1 MADYI
6 GKKLTDKDPH
16 KLSPEDL
23 IGADISDWKGKVKS
37 FNGQEFFYEPVF
49 DRLSDLSKSIK
60 AASLTLTIFCVFCIC
75 QVSSIQDLDL
85 LGIFSTTELPI
96 ISLKV
101 SVSQFFK
108 IAPIALLILSCYQHL
123 HLAKFWKEISSLPLI
138 FQDGKAIHEKVAL
151 GAPYYLLLSFSPY
164 LKTYRDSISSFGAG
178 IYYSQLYFLA
188 PFTLAILIYRFLPK
202 HDLANSLWI
211 LIPYLGVIMIWSFCD
226 NILHKSLGY
235 LTVRAA
241 HTFPFSCFSYIVFFV
256 ILSAGS
262 LGVFYCFFLDTPI
275 YYFVTVFSILVVS
288 LVTLA
293 CLELSKLLLV
303 ITSEKRLPVI
313 YLVLKAML
321 SLGQQKKDVQVL
333 EKKLKNVDNKAAI
346 ASLKNFKTGL
356 NETENILLLLSR
368 PLPIIVLVLI
378 IDFLVFGGSS
388 LCASFWASRFNIIT
402 SSISGLKI
410 PSGTHLSS
418 PPPLYFERMHNI
430 DSQKNLSQKDKYDQ
444 KKSLYKQVIPFGEY
458 GQKGLDLN
466 LLSAKF
472 TFLVRAQLEAASLKK
487 ANLRGADLS
496 WAWLP
501 SADLENAELNETTL
515 FGTNFEDANLSEANF
530 EDAKLFATIFT
541 NANLADAKNLTWTQ
555 LRNTTFFGDK
565 SENYINGESFCG
577 AKSEDYIN
585 DKSYKYLCGA
595 KLPEYLIKN
604 KEPWYRELERK
615 WQQDLKGKCDS

>member
-1 MADYI
+1 VADYI
-6 GKKLTDKDPH
+6 GKKLTDKDPN
-16 KLSPEDL
+16 KFFPEDL
-23 IGADISDWKGKVKS
+23 IGADISDWEGKVKS

-123 HLAKFWKEISSLPLI
+123 HLAKFWKEISGLPLI
-138 FQDGKAIHEKVAL
+138 FQDGKAIHEKIAL

-164 LKTYRDSISSFGAG
+164 LKTYRDSVSSFGAR
-178 IYYSQLYFLA
+178 IYYAQLYLLA
-188 PFTLAILIYRFLPK
+188 PITLAILIYRFLPK

-211 LIPYLGVIMIWSFCD
+211 LIPYLGVIMIWSCCD
-226 NILHKSLGY
+226 NVLHKSLRYLIAGRGY
-235 LTVRAA
+235 S
-241 HTFPFSCFSYIVFFV
+241 SCFFYLVLCLNFLALSLLVCYCVSP
-256 ILSAGS
+256 ILIDPSI
-262 LGVFYCFFLDTPI
+262 C
-275 YYFVTVFSILVVS
+275 TVFLT
-288 LVTLA
+288 TLA
-293 CLELSKLLLV
+293 CLWLSYPLTNHENKV
-303 ITSEKRLPVI
+303 
-313 YLVLKAML
+313 
-321 SLGQQKKDVQVL
+321 
-333 EKKLKNVDNKAAI
+333 KNTANTAAI
-346 ASLKNFKTGL
+346 DSLKNIRTDIEKADL
-356 NETENILLLLSR
+356 LLSKNLLLLSR
-368 PLPIIVLVLI
+368 PLFLSILAP
-378 IDFLVFGGSS
+378 LVFGSYLFFASYFDREAS
-388 LCASFWASRFNIIT
+388 LQ
-402 SSISGLKI
+402 SGLKI

-496 WAWLP
+496 WAWLH

-515 FGTNFEDANLSEANF
+515 FGTNFAKANLSKANF

-555 LRNTTFFGDK
+555 LRNTTLIYK
-565 SENYINGESFCG
+565 SNEYIEENE
-577 AKSEDYIN
+577 
-585 DKSYKYLCGA
+585 SYKYLCGA
-595 KLPEYLIKN
+595 KLPESLMKT
-604 KEPWYRELERK
+604 KPVWYRELERK

>member
-6 GKKLTDKDPH
+6 AKKLTGKDPN

-37 FNGQEFFYEPVF
+37 FNGQEFSYESVF

-108 IAPIALLILSCYQHL
+108 IAPIALLILSYYQHL
-123 HLAKFWKEISSLPLI
+123 HLAKFWKEISCLPLI

-164 LKTYRDSISSFGAG
+164 LKTYRDSVSSFGAL
-178 IYYSQLYFLA
+178 IYYAQLYLLA

-211 LIPYLGVIMIWSFCD
+211 LIPYLGVIMIWSCCD
-226 NILHKSLGY
+226 NVLHKSLRYLIAGRGY
-235 LTVRAA
+235 S
-241 HTFPFSCFSYIVFFV
+241 SCFFYLVLCLNFLALSLLVCYCVSP
-256 ILSAGS
+256 ILIDPSI
-262 LGVFYCFFLDTPI
+262 C
-275 YYFVTVFSILVVS
+275 TVFLT
-288 LVTLA
+288 TLA
-293 CLELSKLLLV
+293 CLWLSYPLTNHENKV
-303 ITSEKRLPVI
+303 
-313 YLVLKAML
+313 
-321 SLGQQKKDVQVL
+321 
-333 EKKLKNVDNKAAI
+333 KNTANAAAI
-346 ASLKNFKTGL
+346 DSLKNIRTDIEKADL
-356 NETENILLLLSR
+356 LLSKNLLLLSR
-368 PLPIIVLVLI
+368 PLFLSILAP
-378 IDFLVFGGSS
+378 LVFGSYLFFASCFDREAS
-388 LCASFWASRFNIIT
+388 LQ
-402 SSISGLKI
+402 SGLKI

-418 PPPLYFERMHNI
+418 PPPLYFERMYKI
-430 DSQKNLSQKDKYDQ
+430 DSQKDKDFSQIDKYDQ
-444 KKSLYKQVIPFGEY
+444 KISLYKQVIPFGEY

-496 WAWLP
+496 WAWLHL
-501 SADLENAELNETTL
+501 ADLEEAELKETTL
-515 FGTNFEDANLSEANF
+515 FGTNLAEANLSKANF

-555 LRNTTFFGDK
+555 LRNTIFGD
-565 SENYINGESFCG
+565 ES
-577 AKSEDYIN
+577 YM
-585 DKSYKYLCGA
+585 YLCGA
-595 KLPEYLIKN
+595 KLPESLMKT
-604 KEPWYRELERK
+604 KPVWYRELEHK

>member
-6 GKKLTDKDPH
+6 AKKLTGKDPN

-37 FNGQEFFYEPVF
+37 FNGQEFSYESVF

-108 IAPIALLILSCYQHL
+108 IAPIALLILSYYQHL

-164 LKTYRDSISSFGAG
+164 LKTYRDSVSSFGAL
-178 IYYSQLYFLA
+178 IYYAQLYLLA

-211 LIPYLGVIMIWSFCD
+211 LIPYLGVIMIWSCCD
-226 NILHKSLGY
+226 NVLHKSLRYLIAGRGY
-235 LTVRAA
+235 S
-241 HTFPFSCFSYIVFFV
+241 SCFFYLVLCLNFLALSLLVCYCVSP
-256 ILSAGS
+256 ILIDPSI
-262 LGVFYCFFLDTPI
+262 C
-275 YYFVTVFSILVVS
+275 TVFLT
-288 LVTLA
+288 TLA
-293 CLELSKLLLV
+293 CLWLSYPLTNHENKV
-303 ITSEKRLPVI
+303 
-313 YLVLKAML
+313 
-321 SLGQQKKDVQVL
+321 
-333 EKKLKNVDNKAAI
+333 KNTAAI
-346 ASLKNFKTGL
+346 DSLKNIRTDIEKADL
-356 NETENILLLLSR
+356 LLSKNLLLLSR
-368 PLPIIVLVLI
+368 PLFLSILAP
-378 IDFLVFGGSS
+378 LVFGSYLFFASYFDREAS
-388 LCASFWASRFNIIT
+388 LQ
-402 SSISGLKI
+402 SGLKI

-418 PPPLYFERMHNI
+418 PPPFYFERMHNI
-430 DSQKNLSQKDKYDQ
+430 DSQKDKDFSQTDKYDQ
-444 KKSLYKQVIPFGEY
+444 KIPLYKQVIPFGEY

-496 WAWLP
+496 WAWLHL
-501 SADLENAELNETTL
+501 ADLEEAELKETTL
-515 FGTNFEDANLSEANF
+515 FGTNLAEANLSKANF

-555 LRNTTFFGDK
+555 LCNTTFFGDK
-565 SENYINGESFCG
+565 CENYINGESFCG

-615 WQQDLKGKCDS
+615 WQKDLKGKCDS

>member
-60 AASLTLTIFCVFCIC
+60 AVSLTLTIFCVFCIC

-164 LKTYRDSISSFGAG
+164 LKTYRDSVSSFGAL
-178 IYYSQLYFLA
+178 IYYAQLYLLA
-188 PFTLAILIYRFLPK
+188 PFTLTILIYRFLPK

-211 LIPYLGVIMIWSFCD
+211 LIPYLGVIMIWSCCD
-226 NILHKSLGY
+226 NVLHKSLRYLIAGRGY
-235 LTVRAA
+235 S
-241 HTFPFSCFSYIVFFV
+241 SCFCYIVLFVYFSGSSLFF
-256 ILSAGS
+256 G
-262 LGVFYCFFLDTPI
+262 FLWDIPWSI
-275 YYFVTVFSILVVS
+275 PWDLCLCTVFLI
-288 LVTLA
+288 TFA
-293 CLELSKLLLV
+293 FLLLSV
-303 ITSEKRLPVI
+303 LIIELPLI
-313 YLVLKAML
+313 YKVLKAIVIV
-321 SLGQQKKDVQVL
+321 QTTKKKVKVL
-333 EKKLKNVDNKAAI
+333 EKKVKNTANTAAIDFLKNSRDDLEKVQND
-346 ASLKNFKTGL
+346 
-356 NETENILLLLSR
+356 LLLLFER
-368 PLPIIVLVLI
+368 LPLITFIVS
-378 IDFLVFGGSS
+378 FLVCLGLLFS
-388 LCASFWASRFNIIT
+388 ASRIDIAA
-402 SSISGLKI
+402 SLQSGLKI

-418 PPPLYFERMHNI
+418 APPLYFERMYEI
-430 DSQKNLSQKDKYDQ
+430 DSQKDKDFSQTDKYYK

-458 GQKGLDLN
+458 DQKGLNLN

-515 FGTNFEDANLSEANF
+515 FGTNFAKANLSEANF
-530 EDAKLFATIFT
+530 EDAKLIATIFT
-541 NANLADAKNLTWTQ
+541 NANLANAKNLNWTQ
-555 LRNTTFFGDK
+555 LRNTTLMYE
-565 SENYINGESFCG
+565 SNEYIEIGS
-577 AKSEDYIN
+577 D
-585 DKSYKYLCGA
+585 KYLCDA
-595 KLPEYLIKN
+595 KLPESLMKN
-604 KEPWYRELERK
+604 KPVWYRDLERK
-615 WQQDLKGKCDS
+615 WQQDLKGKCHS